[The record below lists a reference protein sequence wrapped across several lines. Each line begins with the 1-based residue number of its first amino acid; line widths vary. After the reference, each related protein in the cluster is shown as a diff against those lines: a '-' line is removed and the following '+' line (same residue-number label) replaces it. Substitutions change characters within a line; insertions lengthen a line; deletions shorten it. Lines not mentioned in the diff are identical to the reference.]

1 MHAILIVTKMDT
13 KQYDRQRRELEERIV
28 PFVKN
33 QPGFVSGTWL
43 YDREGGTASSMLVF
57 DSADN
62 ARRLGDAVRQQT
74 SDPSARDAG
83 VQLESVVVG
92 EVQAQAQARR

>member
-13 KQYDRQRRELEERIV
+13 QQYDRQRRELEERIV

-43 YDREGGTASSMLVF
+43 YDRDGGSASSMLVF

-62 ARRLGDAVRQQT
+62 ARRLGDIVRQQIA
-74 SDPSARDAG
+74 DPSARDSG
-83 VQLESVVVG
+83 VQFESIVVG
-92 EVQAQAQARR
+92 EVQAQARR